1 MYSIL
6 EKRRVLYNLGLI
18 FSAEKELNSGRI
30 VLNRDTQSA
39 FLVLEMLFT
48 KKVFGIS
55 YFRMFFALFFS

>member
-30 VLNRDTQSA
+30 VLNRDTLSA
-39 FLVLEMLFT
+39 FLVLERLFP
-48 KKVFGIS
+48 KKVFGVS